1 VCREVA
7 WSELA
12 VAERSGKSGRSKVHD
27 HNYFHRYFIGVFLY
41 QGKFAGIKRLT
52 ANNYYINQERN
63 WKYAN

>member
-1 VCREVA
+1 
-7 WSELA
+7 
-12 VAERSGKSGRSKVHD
+12 VHD